1 MVKRLIGIEIKRL
14 ALKSLVST
22 PNNPQHMSEAQYKGL
37 VRSMKRRGWLLDPPV
52 CYINVDGT
60 YQIISGNHRVRA
72 AIEAGILDTDC
83 KVLKGIDDKMAQK
96 LVLEANQR
104 RGSFDDKKLN
114 IFIDDIMAGT
124 DIDIDDLYD
133 DIGIIIEDE
142 KITKTE
148 MDIIKYYI
156 ISINFDNEKEMKN
169 QYNKLMKMGYKC
181 KIIT

>member
-37 VRSMKRRGWLLDPPV
+37 VRSMKRRGWLLDAPV
-52 CYINVDGT
+52 CYINADGK

-72 AIEAGILDTDC
+72 AIEVGILDTDC

-104 RGSFDDKKLN
+104 RGSFDDKELN
-114 IFIDDIMAGT
+114 KFIDDILAGT
-124 DIDIDDLYD
+124 DINIDDLYD
-133 DIGIIIEDE
+133 DIGINVDDE
-142 KITKTE
+142 IDDDE
-148 MDIIKYYI
+148 ID
-156 ISINFDNEKEMKN
+156 FDNIKSTEEREKVFKD
-169 QYNKLMKMGYKC
+169 QFVTCPKC
-181 KIIT
+181 GKGFKIKI